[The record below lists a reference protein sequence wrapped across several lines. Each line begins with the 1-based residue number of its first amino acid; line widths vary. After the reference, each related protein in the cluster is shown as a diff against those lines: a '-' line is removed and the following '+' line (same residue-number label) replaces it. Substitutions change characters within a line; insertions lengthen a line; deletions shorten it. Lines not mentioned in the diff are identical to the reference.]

1 MGCQCANNTGES
13 KSELINANSKELI
26 NTNLIKNSTNSNDV
40 LKSSISDSVNYNQS
54 LKENLITAKFAE
66 LQSENNIYTNQNINQ
81 NEEENYS
88 QKMLEIINK
97 IRENPPL
104 YADEI
109 ENSMENITE
118 EISKSINGK
127 NKIIYKQRLKVELNR
142 GVEAFIE
149 AAKELREM
157 NSLPPFEFKEE
168 ICIPLPKNEDDIKS
182 SEYIKEQVKKIR
194 KKNNINV
201 FYRDLIK
208 DPEVSALLMI
218 VDDNIKNPGK
228 KRQAVLDENFK
239 YIGISSGFVG
249 KNFVAYFSFSK

>member
-109 ENSMENITE
+109 ENSMENVTE
-118 EISKSINGK
+118 EISKSING
-127 NKIIYKQRLKVELNR
+127 R
-142 GVEAFIE
+142 
-149 AAKELREM
+149 
-157 NSLPPFEFKEE
+157 
-168 ICIPLPKNEDDIKS
+168 IK
-182 SEYIKEQVKKIR
+182 
-194 KKNNINV
+194 
-201 FYRDLIK
+201 
-208 DPEVSALLMI
+208 
-218 VDDNIKNPGK
+218 
-228 KRQAVLDENFK
+228 
-239 YIGISSGFVG
+239 
-249 KNFVAYFSFSK
+249 